1 MIARGVGW
9 AGGLVLFLSACT
21 SVAPPP
27 VTVAPAANPRAAC
40 EALIAPILATSI
52 GLPTRGAV
60 IDSAMFVAASEWK
73 PAPELLPSVPPAPDR
88 VIVPAMPA
96 HCEVTGV
103 VSPVD
108 ANAPPIRFQVN
119 LPNEWNGRLLQLG
132 GGGFNGVLVTGL
144 ALPPDAR
151 IDRPSPLMR
160 GFVTAGT
167 DSGHANVPGA
177 PPQAFALNAEALENF
192 AHASYKKVRD
202 VAVELVK
209 RRYGRPPG
217 RLYYMGSS
225 EGGREGL
232 TMAQRYPN
240 DYDGIFARVP
250 VIGFVGL
257 QLAGTRV
264 GETQM
269 GAGWLSPA
277 QVKAVGDA
285 VLAQCDTL
293 DGLADGI
300 VSDVESCRARVDL
313 ASLRCP
319 NGGRGDG
326 CLVDAQLEAVRTIH
340 ARYELPFPVANG
352 LTSYPGWAW
361 GGGEA
366 APGTASAG
374 GWTSWLTGRTPQT
387 LPPGPGSANAWVF
400 GSGTVRYLYMGDA
413 TADPRRFDPRRHEER
428 VRRMS
433 ALLDSTDPNLHAF
446 RAHGGK
452 LVIAEHLA
460 DYAQSPYMG
469 IEYWRSVVARMGE
482 PSTEEFLRLYTTPG
496 ADHIG
501 LGAPVDVD
509 MLDVLVDW
517 VERGRAPQ
525 DLVQVSLAPTPPF
538 RETRSR
544 PMCRY
549 PGWPRYRGSGDPERS
564 SSFECVR

>member
-1 MIARGVGW
+1 MRLRRCGAL
-9 AGGLVLFLSACT
+9 GLAALAAAC
-21 SVAPPP
+21 SSLAPPP
-27 VTVAPAANPRAAC
+27 ASVPPVPDPRTAC
-40 EALIAPILATSI
+40 EGLIAPILATSI

-60 IDSAMFVAASEWK
+60 VDSVTFVAATAWK
-73 PAPELLPSVPPAPDR
+73 PAPEPLPSVPPAPDR
-88 VIVPAMPA
+88 VIVAALPE

-103 VSPVD
+103 ISPVD
-108 ANAPPIRFQVN
+108 ASAPPIRFQVN
-119 LPNEWNGRLLQLG
+119 LPDEWNGRVLQLG

-144 ALPPDAR
+144 ALPPDGR

-167 DSGHANVPGA
+167 DSGHAAAPNT

-192 AHASYKKVRD
+192 AHASYKKVHD
-202 VAVELVK
+202 VAIELVK
-209 RRYGRPPG
+209 RRYGRPPAKI
-217 RLYYMGSS
+217 YYMGSS

-240 DYDGIFARVP
+240 DYDGIFSRVP
-250 VIGFVGL
+250 VIGFTGL
-257 QLAGTRV
+257 QAAGTRV

-269 GAGWLSPA
+269 GQGWLSPA
-277 QVKAVGDA
+277 HVKVIGDA
-285 VLAQCDTL
+285 VLAQCDAL

-300 VSDVESCRARVDL
+300 VSDVETCRSRVDL
-313 ASLRCP
+313 SSLRCP
-319 NGGRGDG
+319 NGASGAA
-326 CLVDAQLEAVRTIH
+326 CLSDAQLEAARTIH
-340 ARYELPFPVANG
+340 ARYEFPFPLANG

-366 APGTASAG
+366 AMGTASAG
-374 GWTSWLTGRTPQT
+374 GWTTWLTGRAPQT
-387 LPPGPGSANAWVF
+387 WPPVPGSANAWVF
-400 GSGTVRYLYMGDA
+400 GAGTVRYIDIGSAD
-413 TADPRRFDPRRHEER
+413 ADPLHFDPRRHEDR
-428 VRRMS
+428 VRRVS

-446 RAHGGK
+446 HLHGGK

-460 DYAQSPYMG
+460 DYAQSPYAG
-469 IEYWRSVVARMGE
+469 IEYWRSVVARMGAA
-482 PSTEEFLRLYTTPG
+482 STDDFLRLYTTPG

-501 LGAPVDVD
+501 LGAPVGVD

-525 DLVQVSLAPTPPF
+525 DLVQVSLASTPPF

-549 PGWPRYRGSGDPERS
+549 PGWPRYRGSGDVDRA